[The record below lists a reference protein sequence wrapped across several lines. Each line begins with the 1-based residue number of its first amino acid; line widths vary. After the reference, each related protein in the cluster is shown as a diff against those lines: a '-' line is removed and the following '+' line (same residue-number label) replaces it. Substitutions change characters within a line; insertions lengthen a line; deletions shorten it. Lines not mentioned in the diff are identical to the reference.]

1 MEDPTQTLGKPLPP
15 WNGFPGSRTGLR
27 GHVPVPGRTLLR
39 ADLWAGEAPEL
50 GLGEAGP
57 HEVQLI
63 SLSMDVMGQRAL
75 HLRVGSD
82 GEV

>member
-1 MEDPTQTLGKPLPP
+1 MASQGPGLGCVDTCP
-15 WNGFPGSRTGLR
+15 SR
-27 GHVPVPGRTLLR
+27 GRTLLR

>member
-1 MEDPTQTLGKPLPP
+1 MASQGPGLGCVDTYP
-15 WNGFPGSRTGLR
+15 FR
-27 GHVPVPGRTLLR
+27 GRTLLR

-63 SLSMDVMGQRAL
+63 SLSTDVMGQRAL